1 MRAIEASR
9 KEKTWSNGTDCLSFP
24 GGIASDGMCIL
35 MSTHNGSGGKIQVSC
50 HT

>member
-9 KEKTWSNGTDCLSFP
+9 KEETWSNWTDCLSFP
-24 GGIASDGMCIL
+24 GGTTSDGMYIL
-35 MSTHNGSGGKIQVSC
+35 ISTHNGSGGKIQVSC